1 MKIKSIIWK
10 DKIEDWSKGIIQT
23 YPKNIKKRFF
33 YETTVCDKNMNNICT
48 QFFITSKELEE
59 IKKSD
64 YSSFSE
70 YINKSKNQY
79 AISFYNKS
87 KDTLLIIPIPY
98 NEKEYITIKDFIDN
112 APIIQQ
118 KEFWK
123 FASEEIK
130 NILKKEIYIS
140 THGLGVSYFH
150 LRLCNSAKYYH
161 TKL

>member
-1 MKIKSIIWK
+1 M
-10 DKIEDWSKGIIQT
+10 
-23 YPKNIKKRFF
+23 
-33 YETTVCDKNMNNICT
+33 
-48 QFFITSKELEE
+48 
-59 IKKSD
+59 
-64 YSSFSE
+64 
-70 YINKSKNQY
+70 
-79 AISFYNKS
+79 SFYNKS

-130 NILKKEIYIS
+130 NILKTEKEIYIS